1 MNWTFTNDRPIYLQL
16 TERLEREIASGT
28 LAPGSWVP
36 PVRELAGKLGISPNT
51 VQRAMYEMERSG
63 LIVSR
68 GTEGK
73 TITEDTARIESI
85 RQDLARQTLEA
96 FYRRWA
102 GWATQEKKA
111 SGWQRNTVCRQA
123 ERSEDYA
130 EYHPAVQGSQ

>member
-28 LAPGSWVP
+28 LP

-96 FYRRWA
+96 FYREMGRLGYTREESLRLA
-102 GWATQEKKA
+102 EEYSLPA
-111 SGWQRNTVCRQA
+111 SGK
-123 ERSEDYA
+123 E
-130 EYHPAVQGSQ
+130 

>member
-1 MNWTFTNDRPIYLQL
+1 MNRTFTNDRPIYLQL

-73 TITEDTARIESI
+73 TITEDTAR
-85 RQDLARQTLEA
+85 QTLEA
-96 FYRRWA
+96 FYREMGRLGYTREESLRLA
-102 GWATQEKKA
+102 EEYSLPA
-111 SGWQRNTVCRQA
+111 SGK
-123 ERSEDYA
+123 E
-130 EYHPAVQGSQ
+130 

>member
-96 FYRRWA
+96 FYREMGRVGYTRDESLRLA
-102 GWATQEKKA
+102 EEYSLPA
-111 SGWQRNTVCRQA
+111 SGK
-123 ERSEDYA
+123 E
-130 EYHPAVQGSQ
+130 

>member
-16 TERLEREIASGT
+16 TERLEREIASGI
-28 LAPGSWVP
+28 LAPGSWVS
-36 PVRELAGKLGISPNT
+36 PVRELAGKLRISPNT
-51 VQRAMYEMERSG
+51 VQRAMYEMERGG

-96 FYRRWA
+96 FYREMGRLGYTREESLRLA
-102 GWATQEKKA
+102 EGYSLPA
-111 SGWQRNTVCRQA
+111 SGK
-123 ERSEDYA
+123 E
-130 EYHPAVQGSQ
+130 